1 MSGLIDMTGGRFGRL
16 TVLSRAETSQGKKA
30 RWVCQCDCGNTK
42 TIDGYK
48 LRTGHTQ
55 SCGCFHSEISAK
67 MLTIHGQSAT
77 PAHVSWRSM
86 IQRCIDP
93 NSTSY
98 PRYGG
103 RGITVCDRW
112 LESFENFLS
121 DMGERPEGCSLD
133 RVDPDKNYEPSNC
146 RWSTNEEQANNKR
159 NNQLIEIDGQQIT
172 IAEAS
177 RLTGIPGH
185 ILYRRKSKGL
195 SDFEIISN
203 PVLRHKRNR

>member
-1 MSGLIDMTGGRFGRL
+1 
-16 TVLSRAETSQGKKA
+16 
-30 RWVCQCDCGNTK
+30 
-42 TIDGYK
+42 
-48 LRTGHTQ
+48 
-55 SCGCFHSEISAK
+55 
-67 MLTIHGQSAT
+67 
-77 PAHVSWRSM
+77 
-86 IQRCIDP
+86 
-93 NSTSY
+93 
-98 PRYGG
+98 
-103 RGITVCDRW
+103 
-112 LESFENFLS
+112 
-121 DMGERPEGCSLD
+121 MGERPEGCSLD